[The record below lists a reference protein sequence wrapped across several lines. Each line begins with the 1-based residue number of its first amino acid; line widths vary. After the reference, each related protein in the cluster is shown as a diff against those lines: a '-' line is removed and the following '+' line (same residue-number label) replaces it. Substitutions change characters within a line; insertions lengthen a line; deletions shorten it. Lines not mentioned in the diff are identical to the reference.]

1 MQNICME
8 KQKRI
13 KHTYRSF
20 NWVILIQTLFFL
32 VVFPSNAGTE
42 SVIEV
47 GKFSGAKELNGIPQ
61 GWEPLTFRKIKNH
74 TRYTV
79 VVDEG
84 IRVVK
89 AVSNSSSSG
98 LIRKIS
104 IDPTEYPIIT
114 WQWKITK
121 IFEKGDVTKKQGD
134 DYPARIYV
142 TFAYDPSKLSFMEK
156 TKYKV
161 ARLLYGEYPP
171 QGAINYIWG
180 SKAKQGTVVP
190 NPYTERAMMI
200 VVRSGEKMLNTWVR
214 EERNLYEDYKK
225 AFGTEAPTISGVA
238 IMTDTDN
245 TLESAVTFYG
255 DIIFKKQ

>member
-1 MQNICME
+1 LQNIYME
-8 KQKRI
+8 KPKLI
-13 KHTYRSF
+13 KHTQRGR
-20 NWVILIQTLFFL
+20 NCIIVIQVLFFL
-32 VVFPSNAGTE
+32 VVFSSNARSE

-47 GKFSGAKELNGIPQ
+47 GKFSGVKELDGIPR
-61 GWEPLTFRKIKNH
+61 GWEPLTFKKIKKH
-74 TRYTV
+74 TRYTR

-84 IRVVK
+84 LRVVK

-104 IDPTEYPIIT
+104 IDPKEYPIIT

-142 TFAYDPSKLSFMEK
+142 TFAYDPAKMSFMEN
-156 TKYKV
+156 TKYKA
-161 ARLLYGEYPP
+161 ARLFYGEYPP
-171 QGAINYIWG
+171 LGAINYIWG
-180 SKAKQGTVVP
+180 SKAKQGTIVP

-225 AFGTEAPTISGVA
+225 AFGTEPSTISGVA

-245 TLESAVTFYG
+245 ALESAVTFYG
-255 DIIFKKQ
+255 DIIFKK

>member
-1 MQNICME
+1 ME
-8 KQKRI
+8 KPNRV
-13 KHTYRSF
+13 KHIYRGCP
-20 NWVILIQTLFFL
+20 WIILIQVVFFL
-32 VVFPSNAGTE
+32 VVFPSNARTK
-42 SVIEV
+42 SVIKV
-47 GKFSGAKELNGIPQ
+47 GEFSGAKELDGMPQ

-74 TRYTV
+74 TRYRL
-79 VVDEG
+79 VVDQG

-89 AVSNSSSSG
+89 AVSNCSSSG
-98 LIRKIS
+98 LIRKIN
-104 IDPTEYPIIT
+104 IDPAEYPIIT
-114 WQWKITK
+114 WQWKITN

-142 TFAYDPSKLSFMEK
+142 TFAYDPAKLNFMEK
-156 TKYKV
+156 TKYNV
-161 ARLLYGEYPP
+161 TRLFYGEYPP

-180 SKAKQGTVVP
+180 SKATQGSMIP
-190 NPYTERAMMI
+190 NPYTERVMMI
-200 VVRSGEKMLNTWVR
+200 VVRSGDNMLNTWVR

-225 AFGTEAPTISGVA
+225 AFGTEPPSISGVA

>member
-1 MQNICME
+1 ME
-8 KQKRI
+8 KPKRI
-13 KHTYRSF
+13 KYTHRVR
-20 NWVILIQTLFFL
+20 NWIMLIQVLFFL
-32 VVFPSNAGTE
+32 IVFPSNVRTE

-47 GKFSGAKELNGIPQ
+47 GKFSGAGELDSIPQ
-61 GWEPLTFRKIKNH
+61 GWEPLTFKKINNH
-74 TRYTV
+74 TRYTL

-84 IRVVK
+84 MRVVQ
-89 AVSNSSSSG
+89 AVSNRSSSG

-104 IDPTEYPIIT
+104 IDPAEYPIIT
-114 WQWKITK
+114 WQWKITN

-134 DYPARIYV
+134 DYPARVYV
-142 TFAYDPSKLSFMEK
+142 TFTYDPSKLSFMEK
-156 TKYKV
+156 TKYNV
-161 ARLLYGEYPP
+161 VRLLYGEYPP

-180 SKAKQGTVVP
+180 SKARQGTVVP

-200 VVRSGEKMLNTWVR
+200 VVRSGDSMLNTWVR

-225 AFGTEAPTISGVA
+225 AFGTEPPTISGVA

-245 TLESAVTFYG
+245 TQESAVTFYG

>member
-1 MQNICME
+1 ME
-8 KQKRI
+8 KPKRI
-13 KHTYRSF
+13 KYTYRVRS
-20 NWVILIQTLFFL
+20 WIILIQVLFFL
-32 VVFPSNAGTE
+32 IVFPSNARTE

-47 GKFSGAKELNGIPQ
+47 GKFSKAGELDSIPQ
-61 GWEPLTFRKIKNH
+61 GWEPLTFKKINNH
-74 TRYTV
+74 TRYTL

-84 IRVVK
+84 MRVVK
-89 AVSNSSSSG
+89 AVSNRSSSG

-104 IDPTEYPIIT
+104 IDPAEYPIIT
-114 WQWKITK
+114 WQWKITN

-134 DYPARIYV
+134 DYPARVYV
-142 TFAYDPSKLSFMEK
+142 TFTYDPSKLSFMEK
-156 TKYKV
+156 TKYNV

-180 SKAKQGTVVP
+180 SKARQGTVVP

-200 VVRSGEKMLNTWVR
+200 VVRSGDSMLNTWVR

-225 AFGTEAPTISGVA
+225 AFGTEPPTISGVA

-245 TLESAVTFYG
+245 TQESAVTFYG